1 MNLLYHPIGSKLIY
15 LQYEFSFIPQPYER
29 WYELIYQTFESWVRE
44 EYLGDE
50 TESRKLWVVYREHTA
65 NHRVNNIFNALT
77 IKIVEKIFLSL
88 RSDIR
93 LFDFSLT
100 NDNTDEFVRTIDA
113 ALMLWKNFEKKLVI
127 GYKKYDNPHRAW
139 WTLQLNE
146 NLLTR
151 YNRARAD
158 KLFAPQNPPIL
169 LLSLNI
175 KSIAVSNV
183 HVTIMC
189 TLMGAYKFTN
199 ELDFRLSDSLSLKK
213 LENDFKV
220 NGPIGVI
227 DDSDFPEWE

>member
-15 LQYEFSFIPQPYER
+15 LQYELSFVPQPYER
-29 WYELIYQTFESWVRE
+29 WYDLIYQTFESWVRE

-50 TESRKLWVVYREHTA
+50 TDSRKLWVVYREHTA
-65 NHRVNNIFNALT
+65 NHRLNKIFNALT
-77 IKIVEKIFLSL
+77 NKIVEKIFLSL

-100 NDNTDEFVRTIDA
+100 NDNTDEFVRTINA
-113 ALMLWKNFEKKLVI
+113 VLMLWKSFEKNLEIV
-127 GYKKYDNPHRAW
+127 YKEYDNPHRVW

-146 NLLTR
+146 NILTR
-151 YNRARAD
+151 FNRAGAD
-158 KLFAPQNPPIL
+158 ELLSPQNTPIL
-169 LLSLNI
+169 LLSFNI

-183 HVTIMC
+183 YVTIMC

-199 ELDFRLSDSLSLKK
+199 KLDFRLSDSPSLKK

-227 DDSDFPEWE
+227 SDVDFPEWE